1 MQDFIFEVL
10 RTDRADMF
18 IKIYRFARKKTPKMK
33 KFCDIYYAR
42 LVQKAFAGRQY
53 TLGNF

>member
-33 KFCDIYYAR
+33 KFRDIYYAR

-53 TLGNF
+53 TLGHL